1 MLCIGR
7 PTNPLILILGIT
19 VTTVIIIHKVDQE
32 FKILKPKIDEWNTIM
47 TETTMINTNL
57 ITWQLKDSHVQYSG
71 DFLWYIKTRTEHNR
85 KLRILPMDAC
95 VKIRALRINKRKTCR
110 SKNKKP
116 RSKDAEPRSV
126 NYSNLT
132 QVKITNDRRV
142 RKFTKH
148 LNIVLINSQSIK
160 SKDELI
166 AEYLIS
172 NNIDACIL
180 TETWLT
186 NSDNDTIWLEYSEMG
201 QNGYKINNINRKDR
215 KGGGLAII
223 YKNHLKVNIEK
234 SGATQSFEYALWT
247 LSTTSSRTS
256 ILAIYHPPY
265 LEKTLSPIT
274 CSWMSMLSSW
284 QMF

>member
-1 MLCIGR
+1 
-7 PTNPLILILGIT
+7 
-19 VTTVIIIHKVDQE
+19 
-32 FKILKPKIDEWNTIM
+32 M
-47 TETTMINTNL
+47 TETTVTNTDL
-57 ITWQLKDSHVQYSG
+57 IEVHLSVQTTSFEQSLTQQLKDSHVQYSG
-71 DFLWYIKTRTEHNR
+71 DFLWYMKTRTEHNR

-116 RSKDAEPRSV
+116 RSKDAEPRPV

-160 SKDELI
+160 NNDELI

-180 TETWLT
+180 TETWLI
-186 NSDNDTIWLEYSEMG
+186 NRDNDEIWLECNEIR

-215 KGGGLAII
+215 KGG
-223 YKNHLKVNIEK
+223 
-234 SGATQSFEYALWT
+234 
-247 LSTTSSRTS
+247 
-256 ILAIYHPPY
+256 
-265 LEKTLSPIT
+265 
-274 CSWMSMLSSW
+274 
-284 QMF
+284 